1 MRIVCAKELRCFALH
16 ALGLSSAFTLIDTA
30 MTSIYDQ
37 NLSRNEAN
45 FASLSPLGFI
55 ERTAEVYP
63 ERLAIVHGSLRQTW
77 AQTYTRCRQLASALQ
92 RAGIGKNDTV
102 AVMLPNTPPMV
113 EAHFGV
119 PMSGAVL
126 NTLNTRLDP
135 ETIAFMLDHG
145 EAKAVIVDP
154 EFASV
159 MAKALALRQSTAPL
173 LLIDVEDAVYGP
185 ASQKVGSTTYEAFVA
200 SGDAQFAWELP
211 ADEWDAIALNYTSG
225 TTGNPK
231 GVVYHHRGAA
241 LNAISNVMEWDMPKH
256 AVYLWTLPMFHCNGW
271 CFPWTVAARAGV
283 NVCLR
288 RVDAQAIFDAIRQHG
303 VTHYCGA
310 PIVHGLLVNAPAALK
325 EGVPAG
331 VKAMVAGAAPP
342 ASMIE
347 GMETLGFDL
356 THVYGLTE
364 VYGPATVCAKH
375 EDWNALDIGERARLN
390 ARQGVR
396 YHLQRAASVLNPET
410 MQPVPHDGETMG
422 EIMFKGNIAMKGYLK
437 NPEATADAFAGGWF
451 HSGDLA
457 VQYPDGYIKIKDRS
471 KDVIIS
477 GGENISSIEV
487 EDVLYRHPDVLSA
500 AVVAK
505 PDAKWGETPCAFV
518 ELKMGAQTT
527 VEDIVAHCKKHLAG
541 FKVPRAVVFGE
552 LPKTSTGKIQKFEL
566 RKQAGSAA
574 AINV

>member
-1 MRIVCAKELRCFALH
+1 M
-16 ALGLSSAFTLIDTA
+16 S
-30 MTSIYDQ
+30 SIYDQ
-37 NLSRNEAN
+37 DLPQTPAN
-45 FASLSPLGFI
+45 FAPMSPLSFI

-63 ERLAIVHGSLRQTW
+63 TRLAVVHGSLRQDW
-77 AQTYTRCRQLASALQ
+77 ATTYRRCRQLASALSQ
-92 RAGIGKNDTV
+92 AGIGKNDTV

-113 EAHFGV
+113 EAHFGI
-119 PMSGAVL
+119 PMAGAVL

-154 EFASV
+154 EFAGV
-159 MAKALALRQSTAPL
+159 MKKAMALRQSKSPL
-173 LLIDVEDAVYGP
+173 LVIDVEDTLFTSP
-185 ASQKVGSTTYEAFVA
+185 AEKIGSTTYEAFVA
-200 SGDAQFAWELP
+200 KGDPAFVWSLP
-211 ADEWDAIALNYTSG
+211 ANEWDAIALNYTSG

-241 LNAISNVMEWDMPKH
+241 TNAVSNVLEWDMPKH
-256 AVYLWTLPMFHCNGW
+256 SVYLWTLPMFHCNGW
-271 CFPWTVAARAGV
+271 CFPWTLAARAAV

-288 RVDAQAIFDAIRQHG
+288 RVEPQAIFDAIRQHG

-310 PIVHGLLVNAPAALK
+310 PIVHGLLVNAPAEMKA
-325 EGVPAG
+325 GVPAG

-347 GMETLGFDL
+347 GMEQMGFDL

-375 EDWNALDIGERARLN
+375 EDWNQLDIGERARLN

-396 YHLQRAASVLNPET
+396 YHLERDVRVLNPET
-410 MQPVPHDGETMG
+410 MEPVPMDGETMG
-422 EIMFKGNIAMKGYLK
+422 EIMFRGNIAMKGYLK
-437 NPEATADAFAGGWF
+437 NPKATQEAFAGGWF

-471 KDVIIS
+471 KDIIIS

-487 EDVLYRHPDVLSA
+487 EDVLYRHPAVLAA

-505 PDAKWGETPCAFV
+505 PDARWGETPCAFV
-518 ELKMGAQTT
+518 ELKAGAQVT
-527 VEDIVAHCKKHLAG
+527 VEDIVAHCKQHLAG

-574 AINV
+574 AIDV

>member
-1 MRIVCAKELRCFALH
+1 
-16 ALGLSSAFTLIDTA
+16 
-30 MTSIYDQ
+30 MTSIFDPD
-37 NLSRNEAN
+37 LPRTEAN
-45 FASLSPLGFI
+45 FAPISPLSFI

-63 ERLAIVHGSLRQTW
+63 DRLAVLHGPLRQTW
-77 AQTYTRCRQLASALQ
+77 GQTYARARQLASALQ
-92 RAGIGKNDTV
+92 RAGIGKNQTV

-119 PMSGAVL
+119 PMAGAVL
-126 NTLNTRLDP
+126 NALNTRLDP
-135 ETIAFMLDHG
+135 EAIAFMLDHG
-145 EAKAVIVDP
+145 EARAVIVDP
-154 EFASV
+154 EFAGT
-159 MAKALALRQSTAPL
+159 MAKALKLRQASTPL
-173 LLIDVEDAVYGP
+173 LLIDVEDALFSGE
-185 ASQKVGSTTYEAFVA
+185 SQPVGTTTYEAFIA
-200 SGDAQFAWELP
+200 GGDPSFAWQLP

-241 LNAISNVMEWDMPKH
+241 MNAISNVLEWDMPKH

-288 RVDAQAIFDAIRQHG
+288 RVEPQAIFDAMRDHG

-310 PIVHGLLVNAPAALK
+310 PIVHGLLVNAPAAMK
-325 EGVPAG
+325 AGVPAG
-331 VKAMVAGAAPP
+331 IKAMVAGAAPP

-347 GMETLGFDL
+347 GMEQMGFDL

-375 EDWNALDIGERARLN
+375 EAWDALDIGERARLN

-396 YHLQRAASVLNPET
+396 YHLQRDVRVLNPET
-410 MQPVPHDGETMG
+410 MQPVPLDGETMG
-422 EIMFKGNIAMKGYLK
+422 EIMFKGNITMKGYLK
-437 NPEATADAFAGGWF
+437 NPKATAEAFAGGWF

-457 VQYPDGYIKIKDRS
+457 VQYPDGYFKIKDRS
-471 KDVIIS
+471 KDIIIS

-487 EDVLYRHPDVLSA
+487 EDVLYRHPDVLAA
-500 AVVAK
+500 AVVAR

-518 ELKMGAQTT
+518 ELKLGVHTT
-527 VEDIVAHCKKHLAG
+527 PEDIVRHCKQHLAG
-541 FKVPRAVVFGE
+541 FKVPRFVIFGE

-566 RKQAGSAA
+566 RKRAGSAA
-574 AINV
+574 AIDV

>member
-1 MRIVCAKELRCFALH
+1 
-16 ALGLSSAFTLIDTA
+16 
-30 MTSIYDQ
+30 MTSIFDRD
-37 NLSRNEAN
+37 LPRNEAN
-45 FASLSPLGFI
+45 HAPLSPLSFI

-63 ERLAIVHGSLRQTW
+63 DRLAVVHGELRRNW
-77 AQTYTRCRQLASALQ
+77 GELYERCRRLASALS
-92 RAGIGKNDTV
+92 RHGIQKGDTV

-113 EAHFGV
+113 EAHFGI
-119 PMSGAVL
+119 PMAGAVL
-126 NTLNTRLDP
+126 NALNTRLDA
-135 ETIAFMLDHG
+135 ETLAFMLDHG
-145 EAKAVIVDP
+145 EAKVLIVDP
-154 EFASV
+154 EFAAL
-159 MAKALALRQSTAPL
+159 MQKALALRQGTTPL
-173 LLIDVEDAVYGP
+173 LVIDVADPVHTGAV
-185 ASQKVGSTTYEAFVA
+185 QKIGSLDYDDFVA
-200 SGDAQFAWELP
+200 GGDPQFAWSLP
-211 ADEWDAIALNYTSG
+211 GDEWDAIALNYTSG

-241 LNAISNVMEWDMPKH
+241 INAISNILEWDMPKH
-256 AVYLWTLPMFHCNGW
+256 ATYLWTLPMFHCNGW

-288 RVDAQAIFDAIRQHG
+288 RVEAQAIFDAIRDHG

-310 PIVHGLLVNAPAALK
+310 PIVHGLLVNAPAAMK
-325 EGVPAG
+325 AGVPAG

-347 GMETLGFDL
+347 GMEQMGFDL

-375 EDWNALDIGERARLN
+375 DAWNALDIGERARLN

-396 YHLQRAASVLNPET
+396 YHLQRDARVLDT
-410 MQPVPHDGETMG
+410 MTLQPVPWDGETMG
-422 EIMFKGNIAMKGYLK
+422 EIMFRGNIAMKGYLK
-437 NPEATADAFAGGWF
+437 NPKATEEAFAGGWF

-471 KDVIIS
+471 KDIIIS

-487 EDVLYRHPDVLSA
+487 EDVLYRHPAVLAA

-505 PDAKWGETPCAFV
+505 PDARWGETPCAFV
-518 ELKMGAQTT
+518 ELKAGAT
-527 VEDIVAHCKKHLAG
+527 VTAEEIVAHCKQHLAG

-552 LPKTSTGKIQKFEL
+552 IPKTATGKIQKFEL
-566 RKQAGSAA
+566 RRQAGSTA
-574 AINV
+574 AIDI